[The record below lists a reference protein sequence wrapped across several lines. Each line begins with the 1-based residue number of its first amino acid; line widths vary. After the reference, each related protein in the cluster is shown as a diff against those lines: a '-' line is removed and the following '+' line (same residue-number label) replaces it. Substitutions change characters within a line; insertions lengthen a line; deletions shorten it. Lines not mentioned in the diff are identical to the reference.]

1 MDTRR
6 FHSAEVSMFTALTAL
21 AFIRSK
27 HCCSFFFFFLDFKS
41 LVVVELITTE
51 TKFYLEYLMGADDIF
66 VKQAV
71 KYLLK

>member
-27 HCCSFFFFFLDFKS
+27 HCCSFFFFFKS
-41 LVVVELITTE
+41 LVVVVELITIE
-51 TKFYLEYLMGADDIF
+51 TKFYQEYLMGADDIF
-66 VKQAV
+66 VKQV
-71 KYLLK
+71 